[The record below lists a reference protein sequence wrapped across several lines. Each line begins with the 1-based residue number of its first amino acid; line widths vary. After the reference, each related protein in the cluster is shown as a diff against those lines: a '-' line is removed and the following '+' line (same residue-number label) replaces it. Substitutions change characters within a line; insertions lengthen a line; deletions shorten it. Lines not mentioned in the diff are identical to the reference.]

1 MNDAGDV
8 LSNNGDDSDGKAA
21 DSRSAP
27 GDAGATDRRE
37 RDARANGGA
46 PGRASAHESGSPVNG
61 KRPSG
66 ERLRII
72 IADPDPLARRV
83 IRDSLHLDGGFIVAA
98 EAKDGIEAVE
108 LALHYR
114 PELVL
119 MEIGMPGLDGIGACR
134 EITAKAPQV
143 HVVMFSVPQ
152 DRDVEIRALRAGAGG
167 FLSKNADIEAVARAL
182 RSVAAGEA
190 AVSRSLTNHLV
201 ELLRTTAENGSG
213 MRPVKSP
220 LTTREWEVLDLIC
233 AGNSTREISGKLFL
247 SEDTV
252 YSHTKSILRK
262 LGVHSRVEAAAVAGR
277 LRQPKLS

>member
-1 MNDAGDV
+1 MSDKRDGLNGRAA
-8 LSNNGDDSDGKAA
+8 NGDANITHGGVAEQDV
-21 DSRSAP
+21 P
-27 GDAGATDRRE
+27 GNVGVS
-37 RDARANGGA
+37 ANGRTPA
-46 PGRASAHESGSPVNG
+46 
-61 KRPSG
+61 G

-83 IRDSLHLDGGFIVAA
+83 IRDSLRFDGGFIVSA
-98 EAKDGIEAVE
+98 EAKEGREAVE

-119 MEIGMPGLDGIGACR
+119 MEVGMPGLDGIGACR
-134 EITAKAPQV
+134 EITAKAPEV
-143 HVVMFSVPQ
+143 RVVMFSVPQ

-167 FLSKNADIEAVARAL
+167 FLSKNANIEAVVRAL
-182 RSVAAGEA
+182 RSVAGGEA
-190 AVSRSLTNHLV
+190 AVTRSLTNHLV
-201 ELLRTTAENGSG
+201 QLLRSTAENGSG

-233 AGNSTREISGKLFL
+233 AGESTREISAKLFL

-262 LGVHSRVEAAAVAGR
+262 LGVHSRVEAVAVAGQ
-277 LRQPKLS
+277 LRQPHAG

>member
-1 MNDAGDV
+1 MNDAGDGIDKRE
-8 LSNNGDDSDGKAA
+8 SNGKPREQPHAARHGGSSDRGE
-21 DSRSAP
+21 RTGIP
-27 GDAGATDRRE
+27 GAHEAGA
-37 RDARANGGA
+37 
-46 PGRASAHESGSPVNG
+46 PVNG
-61 KRPSG
+61 KRPTG

-83 IRDSLHLDGGFIVAA
+83 IRDSLHLDGGFVVAA
-98 EAKDGIEAVE
+98 EAKDGVEAVE

-119 MEIGMPGLDGIGACR
+119 MEVGMPGLDGIGACR

-143 HVVMFSVPQ
+143 RVVMFSVPQ

-167 FLSKNADIEAVARAL
+167 FLSKNADIDAVARAL
-182 RSVAAGEA
+182 RSVATGEA

-262 LGVHSRVEAAAVAGR
+262 LGVHSRVEAVAVAGL
-277 LRQPKLS
+277 LRQPKLG

>member
-1 MNDAGDV
+1 MSDKREGLNGSAANGDAGMTHGGV
-8 LSNNGDDSDGKAA
+8 AEHE
-21 DSRSAP
+21 AP
-27 GDAGATDRRE
+27 GDVGV
-37 RDARANGGA
+37 
-46 PGRASAHESGSPVNG
+46 HVNG
-61 KRPSG
+61 KTPAG

-83 IRDSLHLDGGFIVAA
+83 IRDSLREDGGFIVSA
-98 EAKDGIEAVE
+98 EAKEGVEAVE

-119 MEIGMPGLDGIGACR
+119 MEVGMPGLDGIGACR
-134 EITAKAPQV
+134 EITAKAPEV
-143 HVVMFSVPQ
+143 RVVMFSVPQ

-167 FLSKNADIEAVARAL
+167 FLSKNANIEAVVRAL
-182 RSVAAGEA
+182 RSVADGEA
-190 AVSRSLTNHLV
+190 AVTRSLTNHLV
-201 ELLRTTAENGSG
+201 QLLRNTAENGSG

-233 AGNSTREISGKLFL
+233 AGESTREISAKLFL

-262 LGVHSRVEAAAVAGR
+262 LGVHSRVEAVAVAGQ
-277 LRQPKLS
+277 LRQPHSG

>member
-1 MNDAGDV
+1 MSNAGDS
-8 LSNNGDDSDGKAA
+8 SNRSNHASNGSHAQERNGDVREPSTAERNGAQ
-21 DSRSAP
+21 SA
-27 GDAGATDRRE
+27 
-37 RDARANGGA
+37 
-46 PGRASAHESGSPVNG
+46 GSPVNG
-61 KRPSG
+61 KRAAA

-83 IRDSLHLDGGFIVAA
+83 IRDSLHHDGGFVVTA
-98 EAKDGIEAVE
+98 EAKDGVEAVE

-119 MEIGMPGLDGIGACR
+119 MEVGMPGLDGICACR
-134 EITAKAPQV
+134 EITVKAPTV
-143 HVVMFSVPQ
+143 RVVMFSVPQ
-152 DRDVEIRALRAGAGG
+152 DREVEIRALRAGAGG

-182 RSVAAGEA
+182 RSVASGEA
-190 AVSRSLTNHLV
+190 AVSRALTNYLV

-262 LGVHSRVEAAAVAGR
+262 LGVHSRVEAVAVAGL
-277 LRQPKLS
+277 LRQPKLG

>member
-1 MNDAGDV
+1 MTHGAV
-8 LSNNGDDSDGKAA
+8 AEHE
-21 DSRSAP
+21 AP
-27 GDAGATDRRE
+27 GDVGV
-37 RDARANGGA
+37 
-46 PGRASAHESGSPVNG
+46 HVNG
-61 KRPSG
+61 KTPAG

-83 IRDSLHLDGGFIVAA
+83 IRDSLRDDGGFTVSA
-98 EAKDGIEAVE
+98 EAKEGIEAVE

-119 MEIGMPGLDGIGACR
+119 MEVGMPGLDGIGACR
-134 EITAKAPQV
+134 EITAKAPEV
-143 HVVMFSVPQ
+143 RVVMFSVPQ

-167 FLSKNADIEAVARAL
+167 FLSKNANIEAVVRAL
-182 RSVAAGEA
+182 RSVAGGEA
-190 AVSRSLTNHLV
+190 AVTRSLTNHLV
-201 ELLRTTAENGSG
+201 QLLRNTAENGSG

-233 AGNSTREISGKLFL
+233 AGESTREISAKLFL

-262 LGVHSRVEAAAVAGR
+262 LGVHSRVEAVAVAGQ
-277 LRQPKLS
+277 LRQPHSG

>member
-1 MNDAGDV
+1 MNQ
-8 LSNNGDDSDGKAA
+8 
-21 DSRSAP
+21 P
-27 GDAGATDRRE
+27 GDISRNHEGPNGRHAGSPTFGAAGSNGARE
-37 RDARANGGA
+37 AV
-46 PGRASAHESGSPVNG
+46 EPVNG
-61 KRPSG
+61 KRAPAD
-66 ERLRII
+66 RLRII

-83 IRDSLHLDGGFIVAA
+83 IRDSLHADGGFVVAA

-119 MEIGMPGLDGIGACR
+119 MEVGMPGLDGIGACR
-134 EITAKAPQV
+134 EITTKAPAV
-143 HVVMFSVPQ
+143 GVVMFSVPQ

-182 RSVAAGEA
+182 RSVASGEA

-262 LGVHSRVEAAAVAGR
+262 LGVHSRVEAVAVAGL
-277 LRQPKLS
+277 LRQPKLG

>member
-1 MNDAGDV
+1 MSKREASNGRSEENRLARGPQSLEEGAASSAGPTMV
-8 LSNNGDDSDGKAA
+8 S
-21 DSRSAP
+21 P
-27 GDAGATDRRE
+27 T
-37 RDARANGGA
+37 ANGVVS
-46 PGRASAHESGSPVNG
+46 AS
-61 KRPSG
+61 

-83 IRDSLHLDGGFIVAA
+83 IRDSLRHDGGFIVAA
-98 EAKDGIEAVE
+98 EAKDGVEAVE

-119 MEIGMPGLDGIGACR
+119 MEVGMPALDGIGACR

-143 HVVMFSVPQ
+143 RVVMFSVPQ
-152 DRDVEIRALRAGAGG
+152 DREVEIRALRAGAAG
-167 FLSKNADIEAVARAL
+167 FLSKNAEIEAVARAL
-182 RSVAAGEA
+182 RSVAIGEA
-190 AVSRSLTNHLV
+190 AVSRSLTRELV
-201 ELLRTTAENGSG
+201 ELLRNTAENGSG

-233 AGNSTREISGKLFL
+233 AGDSTREISAKLFL

-262 LGVHSRVEAAAVAGR
+262 LGVHSRVEAVAVAGL
-277 LRQPKLS
+277 LRQPKLG

>member
-1 MNDAGDV
+1 MSDAGGGMN
-8 LSNNGDDSDGKAA
+8 S
-21 DSRSAP
+21 
-27 GDAGATDRRE
+27 RRE
-37 RDARANGGA
+37 ATNGNSAEPRNRREHDVRSGH
-46 PGRASAHESGSPVNG
+46 ASAHETGAPVNG
-61 KRPSG
+61 KRPPAD
-66 ERLRII
+66 RLRII

-83 IRDSLHLDGGFIVAA
+83 IRDSLHLDGGFVVTA
-98 EAKDGIEAVE
+98 EAKDGVEAVE

-119 MEIGMPGLDGIGACR
+119 MEVGMPGLDGIGACR
-134 EITAKAPQV
+134 EITSKAPNV
-143 HVVMFSVPQ
+143 RVVMFSVPQ
-152 DRDVEIRALRAGAGG
+152 DQDVEIRALRAGAGG

-182 RSVAAGEA
+182 RSVASGEA

-262 LGVHSRVEAAAVAGR
+262 LGVHSRVEAVAVAGL
-277 LRQPKLS
+277 LRQPKLG